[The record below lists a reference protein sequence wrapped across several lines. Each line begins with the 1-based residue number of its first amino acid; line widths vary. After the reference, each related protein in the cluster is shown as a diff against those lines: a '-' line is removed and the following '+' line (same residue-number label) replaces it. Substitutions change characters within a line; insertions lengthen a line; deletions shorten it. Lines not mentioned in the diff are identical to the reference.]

1 MTDAE
6 LKALTSKLLS
16 LTQDMKDPTRLP
28 EEGYRCYWRGVGDAV
43 SAMFDIIGKVLEG
56 EESDES
62 KGMGA

>member
-43 SAMFDIIGKVLEG
+43 SAMLDIMGKVLKG
-56 EESDES
+56 EENE
-62 KGMGA
+62 

>member
-6 LKALTSKLLS
+6 LKALTSGLLS
-16 LTQDMKDPTRLP
+16 LSQDMKDPVRLP

-56 EESDES
+56 EENIER
-62 KGMGA
+62 KEA